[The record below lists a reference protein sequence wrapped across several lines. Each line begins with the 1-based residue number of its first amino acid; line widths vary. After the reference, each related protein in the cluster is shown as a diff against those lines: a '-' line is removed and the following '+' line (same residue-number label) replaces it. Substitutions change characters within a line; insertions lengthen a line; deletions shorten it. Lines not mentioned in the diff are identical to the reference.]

1 MAAPEQS
8 ERLKLVS
15 RAGEI
20 LVTIALVLTLICGWI
35 ASTRPVAAI
44 DQSKLQT
51 YQESLQSYAA
61 EGSLLAQQL
70 KAQRPT
76 AAYAEVSFKK
86 LFQATTDLADNLK
99 ETQPEAGLGEAV
111 KQANDQADKL
121 ADAFAKLS
129 QLPSGAKLNSL
140 ISNVTSVRQQL
151 EKSLESS

>member
-20 LVTIALVLTLICGWI
+20 LVTIALVLTLIGGWI

-99 ETQPEAGLGEAV
+99 EQQPEASLSKAV
-111 KQANDQADKL
+111 KQTDDQADKL

-129 QLPSGAKLNSL
+129 QLPSGAELNSL